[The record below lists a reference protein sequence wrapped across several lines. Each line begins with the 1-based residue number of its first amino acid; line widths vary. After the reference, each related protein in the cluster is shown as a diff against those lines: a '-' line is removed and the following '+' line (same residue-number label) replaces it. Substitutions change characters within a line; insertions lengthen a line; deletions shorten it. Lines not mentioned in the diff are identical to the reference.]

1 MFYAVC
7 KNAVS
12 TKFIFYICTTIPF
25 KYYSTSTALP
35 SMTQT
40 DLLNLILFIPPLPE
54 QTAIANFLDEKC
66 NKIDRA
72 VAQKEKLV
80 ALLKERKQ
88 IVIQNAVTKG
98 LNPNAKM
105 KDSGVEWI
113 GEIPEGWEIKRLR
126 LIGHTQNGISA
137 SAEYFGSGYP
147 FISYG
152 DVYNSFELPFIV
164 NGLANS
170 SDEDRK
176 QYSIKK
182 GDVLFTRTSETIEE
196 IGLAST
202 CMKTVQ
208 NSTFSGFLIRFRPKT
223 NDLFE
228 GFSKYY
234 FNASMLR
241 SYFVKEMNLV
251 TRASLNQDLLKNLP
265 VLIPSFD
272 EQQRIFYYIE
282 TQSQKINKAITLQ
295 QNQIEKLKEYKSILI
310 NNAVTGKIK
319 VC

>member
-1 MFYAVC
+1 M
-7 KNAVS
+7 S
-12 TKFIFYICTTIPF
+12 H
-25 KYYSTSTALP
+25 
-35 SMTQT
+35 
-40 DLLNLILFIPPLPE
+40 LL
-54 QTAIANFLDEKC
+54 
-66 NKIDRA
+66 
-72 VAQKEKLV
+72 V
-80 ALLKERKQ
+80 
-88 IVIQNAVTKG
+88 
-98 LNPNAKM
+98 
-105 KDSGVEWI
+105 
-113 GEIPEGWEIKRLR
+113 
-126 LIGHTQNGISA
+126 
-137 SAEYFGSGYP
+137 
-147 FISYG
+147 
-152 DVYNSFELPFIV
+152 ELPFIV